1 MTSILTCPRGH
12 QWQADDLG
20 IPSAPAGPAVCPRC
34 GAVGVVLPDGST
46 ADPSATCELAPV
58 EDGRVPQAADPTW
71 DANVPTGVYLA
82 RDRGPSEPQPSRG
95 VADPAL
101 PTLGGYEILG
111 VLGRGGMGVVFKAR
125 QVSLNRLV
133 ALKMILAGQL
143 ASAADVQR
151 FRSEAEAAAGL
162 DHPHIV
168 PIYEV
173 GEQGGQSVAG
183 PGSAAKT
190 VRTPGR

>member
-20 IPSAPAGPAVCPRC
+20 IPSAPAGPALCPRC
-34 GAVGVVLPDGST
+34 GAVAVVLPDGST

-133 ALKMILAGQL
+133 ALKMILAG
-143 ASAADVQR
+143 
-151 FRSEAEAAAGL
+151 
-162 DHPHIV
+162 
-168 PIYEV
+168 
-173 GEQGGQSVAG
+173 
-183 PGSAAKT
+183 
-190 VRTPGR
+190 